1 MDISE
6 NRYEIFNQP
15 IRNKKI
21 RLEIYDFNNHLL
33 DTLETYVVSGTIN
46 IDADNDLRRSGSL
59 EIVIPPRFNS
69 PIFEQNIKDFNLTIL
84 GTEDKSYIWYDRY
97 LKIYVGLE
105 DFQIPIIAEENQK
118 YQWYNMGC
126 FLFDSP
132 TEEYSSTT
140 NSVSFALLDR
150 MAEFGDQRQGV
161 IPNITTEIPADTY
174 NPDTKEWTRRSFREA
189 LVETLTNICGVQNY
203 IIAPIPT
210 EYEFLP
216 YAIKISMGQT
226 KLQVL
231 TQFRDITPGWEFFFN
246 EDGVFVYQPI
256 PSGVSSPTFLFPDD
270 QIISNNSEVD
280 YSSIKNQII
289 IYGKTHETT
298 FFAKSAKINST
309 ELQLDFDSLGG
320 TNGFDTS
327 RFTQYSKIGFTW
339 TNNNI
344 STIFDNVSLWTN
356 NFTTKL
362 FEGESWLGIFRL
374 TPYENK
380 GGNYPPT
387 TSESVNV
394 NLSQGNSYVIKPY
407 YGVYDENNVFVSND
421 ENYSTYSPSLQWLGN
436 LQVQAVSV
444 NDNVNSP
451 FYINRRLA
459 GDNYY
464 GGISTVSGSADY
476 RITIND
482 VDTLGVGLTSINLGT
497 KITFIPTHLNTTI
510 SRLEVQSQGD
520 SLDDA
525 YRKPLP
531 FTISRSN
538 IISPNNNYF
547 GGDFTIWTVELAS
560 INGKLCWYILGQL
573 NAITAIYSD
582 GEYNN
587 IPSDYSAQ
595 IRADYE
601 LYLHSFLPHTIN
613 VSMVPN
619 YLYNVNLKLR
629 KETQYLELY
638 TNQDEPFYIHS
649 DDNEDMPFY
658 VIESNGNFKNSV
670 NYLIKKISFNL
681 DSTGT
686 AMEVTAMELIEPLE
700 EIEAPHVYTDIK
712 DFTLE
717 PITVNGE
724 NGYKVTAYN
733 GNSTLIDI
741 PLTNVDG
748 LPILACANLQVP
760 TIIGESIKQID
771 SFSKNTVIT
780 RIDFPNTS
788 ANTTM
793 LSYFS
798 GCSNLKEVTRLDT
811 SNVTLMGDMFKDCHN
826 LTTIP
831 QLDTKNVANMADMFK
846 NCYNLTTIPLL
857 DTSSLYETISGMFY
871 DCNKLIMVPELD
883 VHNLSLYL
891 TFYGCFNLKSILIT
905 RISGDLDISSSTKF
919 ERSDLLIVLNNLIKL
934 PKSSSHT
941 LTMGNINLAKLTD
954 KDKKIATDKRWVLK

>member
-1 MDISE
+1 MNISE

-59 EIVIPPRFNS
+59 EIVIPLRFNS
-69 PIFEQNIKDFNLTIL
+69 PIFEQNIKDFNLTVI
-84 GTEDKSYIWYDRY
+84 GTEDKSDIWYDRY
-97 LKIYVGLE
+97 LKIYIGLQ
-105 DFQIPIIAEENQK
+105 DFQVPIIEEESQK

-140 NSVSFALLDR
+140 NSISFALLDR

-161 IPNITTEIPADTY
+161 IPSITTEIPANTY

-189 LVETLTNICGVQNY
+189 LVETLTNICGVQKY
-203 IIAPIPT
+203 IIAPIPS

-216 YAIKISMGQT
+216 YTIKISMGQT
-226 KLQVL
+226 KLQLL
-231 TQFRDITPGWEFFFN
+231 TQFRDITPNWEFFFN

-256 PSGVSSPTFLFPDD
+256 PSGVNSPTFLFPEN

-298 FFAKSAKINST
+298 FFAKSARINGV

-339 TNNNI
+339 TNNNTT
-344 STIFDNVSLWTN
+344 TIFDNVSLWTN

-362 FEGESWLGIFRL
+362 FSSENWLGIFRL

-407 YGVYDENNVFVSND
+407 YGVYDENNVFVSHD

-444 NDNVNSP
+444 NDNISSP
-451 FYINRRLA
+451 FYINKRLT
-459 GDNYY
+459 GENYY

-476 RITIND
+476 HIIIND
-482 VDTLGVGLTSINLGT
+482 VDTLGVELTRINLGT
-497 KITFIPTHLNTTI
+497 KITFIPSQLNTTL
-510 SRLEVQSQGD
+510 SRLEVQSQGYL
-520 SLDDA
+520 LDA
-525 YRKPLP
+525 VYRNPLP
-531 FTISRSN
+531 LTTSRTS
-538 IISPNNNYF
+538 IVPPSDNYF
-547 GGDFTIWTVELAS
+547 GGDYTIWTIELLS
-560 INGKLCWYILGQL
+560 IGGQLCWYILGQL

-601 LYLHSFLPHTIN
+601 LYLHSFLPQTIT
-613 VSMVPN
+613 VGMIPN
-619 YLYNVNLKLR
+619 YLYNVNLRLR
-629 KETQYLELY
+629 EQPKYASLY
-638 TNQDEPFYIHS
+638 TNVGEPFYTQEVDGS
-649 DDNEDMPFY
+649 SEFY
-658 VIESNGNFKNSV
+658 VADIPLSEAKQ
-670 NYLIKKISFNL
+670 YLIKKLSFNL
-681 DSTGT
+681 DSSGF
-686 AMEVTAMELIEPLE
+686 AMEVTAMELSIPIEQ
-700 EIEAPHVYTDIK
+700 
-712 DFTLE
+712 
-717 PITVNGE
+717 
-724 NGYKVTAYN
+724 
-733 GNSTLIDI
+733 IDI
-741 PLTNVDG
+741 PSEELTLQEKNITITTNTTTDIVADSGYDG
-748 LPILACANLQVP
+748 LSKITVTVNVP
-760 TIIGESIKQID
+760 SPETTTISVPLDMSNGNQIISATD
-771 SFSKNTVIT
+771 NNFTEV
-780 RIDFPNTS
+780 RIFKPNTFIPINIKKDV
-788 ANTTM
+788 AIDGITGT
-793 LSYFS
+793 FA
-798 GCSNLKEVTRLDT
+798 
-811 SNVTLMGDMFKDCHN
+811 GD
-826 LTTIP
+826 
-831 QLDTKNVANMADMFK
+831 
-846 NCYNLTTIPLL
+846 
-857 DTSSLYETISGMFY
+857 E
-871 DCNKLIMVPELD
+871 
-883 VHNLSLYL
+883 
-891 TFYGCFNLKSILIT
+891 
-905 RISGDLDISSSTKF
+905 DLPTYTGAIRTSTK
-919 ERSDLLIVLNNLIKL
+919 
-934 PKSSSHT
+934 
-941 LTMGNINLAKLTD
+941 
-954 KDKKIATDKRWVLK
+954 

>member
-1 MDISE
+1 MNISE

-33 DTLETYVVSGTIN
+33 DTLETYVVNGTIN

-59 EIVIPPRFNS
+59 EIAIPPRFNS
-69 PIFEQNIKDFNLTIL
+69 PIFEQNIKDFNLTVI

-97 LKIYVGLE
+97 LKIYIGLQ
-105 DFQIPIIAEENQK
+105 DFQVPIIEEENQK

-161 IPNITTEIPADTY
+161 VPSITTEIPADTY

-189 LVETLTNICGVQNY
+189 LVETLTNICGIQNY

-216 YAIKISMGQT
+216 YAIKISIGQT
-226 KLQVL
+226 KLQLL
-231 TQFRDITPGWEFFFN
+231 TQFRDITPDWEFFFN

-256 PSGVSSPTFLFPDD
+256 PSGVSSPTFLFPED

-289 IYGKTHETT
+289 IYGKTHDTT
-298 FFAKSAKINST
+298 FFAKSARINST

-339 TNNNI
+339 ANNNTT
-344 STIFDNVSLWTN
+344 TIFDNVSLWTN

-362 FEGESWLGIFRL
+362 FSDESWQGIFRL

-387 TSESVNV
+387 TSESLRV

-407 YGVYDENNVFVSND
+407 YGVYDENNVFISND
-421 ENYSTYSPSLQWLGN
+421 ENYNAYLPSLQWLGN
-436 LQVQAVSV
+436 LQVQAVSM

-451 FYINRRLA
+451 FYINERLV
-459 GDNYY
+459 GENYY

-476 RITIND
+476 HITIND

-497 KITFIPTHLNTTI
+497 KITFIPSHLNTTF
-510 SRLEVQSQGD
+510 SRLEVQSQGT
-520 SLDDA
+520 SLNEV
-525 YRKPLP
+525 YRNPLP
-531 FTISRSN
+531 FTTSRTS
-538 IISPNNNYF
+538 IISPSDNYF
-547 GGDFTIWTVELAS
+547 GGDYTIWTIELLS
-560 INGKLCWYILGQL
+560 IGGQLCWYILGQL

-601 LYLHSFLPHTIN
+601 LYLRSFLPHTIN
-613 VSMVPN
+613 VAMIPN
-619 YLYNVNLKLR
+619 YLYNVNLRLR
-629 KETQYLELY
+629 KQPKYSPLY
-638 TNQDEPFYIHS
+638 TNISEPFYTQEVS
-649 DDNEDMPFY
+649 GSSEFY
-658 VIESNGNFKNSV
+658 VADISLTEAKQ
-670 NYLIKKISFNL
+670 YLIKKLSFNL
-681 DSTGT
+681 DSSGST
-686 AMEVTAMELIEPLE
+686 MEVTAMELFVPIEQIDTPSE
-700 EIEAPHVYTDIK
+700 ELNLQEKNITITTNTTTDIVA
-712 DFTLE
+712 DS
-717 PITVNGE
+717 
-724 NGYKVTAYN
+724 GYDGLSKVTA
-733 GNSTLIDI
+733 TV
-741 PLTNVDG
+741 NVPD
-748 LPILACANLQVP
+748 AE
-760 TIIGESIKQID
+760 T
-771 SFSKNTVIT
+771 TT
-780 RIDFPNTS
+780 TS
-788 ANTTM
+788 
-793 LSYFS
+793 
-798 GCSNLKEVTRLDT
+798 
-811 SNVTLMGDMFKDCHN
+811 VTLDMVSGN
-826 LTTIP
+826 
-831 QLDTKNVANMADMFK
+831 QV
-846 NCYNLTTIPLL
+846 
-857 DTSSLYETISGMFY
+857 IS
-871 DCNKLIMVPELD
+871 
-883 VHNLSLYL
+883 
-891 TFYGCFNLKSILIT
+891 
-905 RISGDLDISSSTKF
+905 
-919 ERSDLLIVLNNLIKL
+919 
-934 PKSSSHT
+934 
-941 LTMGNINLAKLTD
+941 
-954 KDKKIATDKRWVLK
+954 ATDKNFTEVRIFKPSTFIETNIKKDVAIDGITGTFAGDEDLPTYTGAIRTSTK